1 MDATDLLEPVLTN
14 GIRLNN
20 FFNGRILTAEDL
32 RAEQQAVRGR
42 DRQLAHAL
50 GEGVAHGLEVAAA
63 GDVEET
69 PVLSIQ
75 PGLAFN
81 RDGDAVALGRPVELR
96 LVSVEEEAAAE
107 AGIFAVCKPRHVPL
121 ELTNVGLY
129 VLTASPASALSEE
142 RAPMAELGSEGI
154 AGSCASRWALEG
166 ARFSV
171 APLPLASAGETPTP
185 LALALAELVQDVEEK
200 VELVRRGG
208 ASATPAVRT
217 ALDQELS
224 RLRNGAAYLCFGVDR
239 LAGQSA
245 SPFAAESGFP
255 DPEYGAVDGMRA
267 RRELASCEVPI
278 ALFYLSQRGVEWVDA
293 WAVRRPLVPQPSA
306 GTLPVLHD
314 RRREAE
320 ALAMVLQ
327 FQQQVAELV
336 ASTMTTAQLTLVEA
350 AQRFRFLPPCG
361 LLPLREAGV
370 GRGLAHAV
378 FFRGL
383 TLGPPSPLS
392 GAKLQRVLRHALP
405 HAPVDLS
412 SRTAQVVLW
421 RTRDNL
427 PAAGGG
433 SPPAPYAVFVTRE
446 TMGPRVRDT
455 LAVTLETAWS
465 AWRGVVR
472 KRLFLPPGTDADKVA
487 AQVSIVNAV
496 RDVMDVATRQA
507 ALAGG
512 NALDTRDALEALREL
527 HRVQDDLQTLFRS
540 SIPGVVHTQGRE
552 NFGAGVNVRL
562 NTALPGGG
570 RALLPAIEAA
580 DLPGAVAAQAAIN
593 QFVAGFSGEGVASGP
608 IVVTY
613 QSSPRGLNLVPGDTE
628 GFPHLFTVRNATDRR
643 LTFRLQA
650 TAAGTAGD
658 WSNAVTLEDAT
669 GAVLTAGTVELA
681 SGAQTTVAARVRPP
695 ASGIAAG
702 QQVVLT
708 FRATV
713 DPPNDRDVSAT
724 RQLTV
729 SSDEGGA
736 VSGSLEVLAPT
747 SLPFNLDDA
756 PPGQVGSFLFH
767 VRYAGPATL
776 PSPVNVNVTVTLT
789 SAEAVWQAEFGGV
802 ATANPSPG
810 VFTTTVSATLGQQV
824 PLDLLVLMP
833 ARTSTD
839 RTATLNVHVQAAAGG
854 PAPVPGD
861 LAPPLALR
869 VRHS

>member
-1 MDATDLLEPVLTN
+1 
-14 GIRLNN
+14 
-20 FFNGRILTAEDL
+20 
-32 RAEQQAVRGR
+32 
-42 DRQLAHAL
+42 
-50 GEGVAHGLEVAAA
+50 
-63 GDVEET
+63 
-69 PVLSIQ
+69 
-75 PGLAFN
+75 
-81 RDGDAVALGRPVELR
+81 
-96 LVSVEEEAAAE
+96 
-107 AGIFAVCKPRHVPL
+107 
-121 ELTNVGLY
+121 
-129 VLTASPASALSEE
+129 
-142 RAPMAELGSEGI
+142 
-154 AGSCASRWALEG
+154 
-166 ARFSV
+166 
-171 APLPLASAGETPTP
+171 
-185 LALALAELVQDVEEK
+185 
-200 VELVRRGG
+200 
-208 ASATPAVRT
+208 
-217 ALDQELS
+217 
-224 RLRNGAAYLCFGVDR
+224 
-239 LAGQSA
+239 
-245 SPFAAESGFP
+245 
-255 DPEYGAVDGMRA
+255 
-267 RRELASCEVPI
+267 
-278 ALFYLSQRGVEWVDA
+278 
-293 WAVRRPLVPQPSA
+293 
-306 GTLPVLHD
+306 VLHD

-336 ASTMTTAQLTLVEA
+336 ASQMTTAQLTLVEA

-383 TLGPPSPLS
+383 TLGPPATLQ
-392 GAKLQRVLRHALP
+392 GAKLQRVLRQALP
-405 HAPVDLS
+405 HAPVDLAS
-412 SRTAQVVLW
+412 PTAQVVLW

-427 PAAGGG
+427 PAAG
-433 SPPAPYAVFVTRE
+433 SPPSPYVVFVTRE

-507 ALAGG
+507 SLAAGS
-512 NALDTRDALEALREL
+512 ALDARDALDGLREL

-540 SIPGVVHTQGRE
+540 AIPGVVHTQGRE
-552 NFGAGVNVRL
+552 NFGAGINVRL

-570 RALLPAIEAA
+570 GRALLPALDAL

-613 QSSPRGLNLVPGDTE
+613 QSSPRGLNLVPGDTQ

-643 LTFRLQA
+643 LTFNLQA
-650 TAAGTAGD
+650 SVAGLAGD
-658 WSNAVTLEDAT
+658 WSNAVTLEDASGT
-669 GAVLTAGTVELA
+669 VLTAGTVELA

-713 DPPNDRDVSAT
+713 DPPNDRDVSTT

-729 SSDEGGA
+729 SSDQGGA

-756 PPGQVGSFLFH
+756 PPGQVGNFLFH
-767 VRYAGPATL
+767 VRYSGPETL
-776 PSPVNVNVTVTLT
+776 PSPVNVDVTVTLAST
-789 SAEAVWQAEFGGV
+789 EAVWQAEFGGV
-802 ATANPSPG
+802 TAANPSPG
-810 VFTTTVSATLGQQV
+810 VFTATIPATLGQQV
-824 PLDLLVLMP
+824 PLDVLVLMP
-833 ARTSTD
+833 ARTTID

>member
-50 GEGVAHGLEVAAA
+50 GEGVAHGLEVADGSAA
-63 GDVEET
+63 GGA

-107 AGIFAVCKPRHVPL
+107 AGVFAVCRPRRVPL

-129 VLTASPASALSEE
+129 VLTASPASALSDE
-142 RAPMAELGSEGI
+142 RAPMVELGSEGI

-185 LALALAELVQDVEEK
+185 LALALAELVEDVEEK

-217 ALDQELS
+217 ALDRELS

-245 SPFAAESGFP
+245 SPLPAESGFP
-255 DPEYGAVDGMRA
+255 GPEYGAVDGMRA

-293 WAVRRPLVPQPSA
+293 WAVRRPLVPRPGA

-336 ASTMTTAQLTLVEA
+336 ASPLTTAQLTLVEA

-383 TLGPPSPLS
+383 TLGPPAPLS
-392 GAKLQRVLRHALP
+392 GAKLQRVLRQALP
-405 HAPVDLS
+405 HAPVDLAS
-412 SRTAQVVLW
+412 PTAQVVLW

-427 PAAGGG
+427 PAAGM
-433 SPPAPYAVFVTRE
+433 PPAPYAVFVTRE

-472 KRLFLPPGTDADKVA
+472 RRLFLPPGTDADKVA

-496 RDVMDVATRQA
+496 RDVMDVANRQA
-507 ALAGG
+507 SLAAG
-512 NALDTRDALEALREL
+512 NSLDTRDALEALREL

-540 SIPGVVHTQGRE
+540 AIPGVVHTQGRE
-552 NFGAGVNVRL
+552 NFGAGINVRL

-570 RALLPAIEAA
+570 RALLPAIDAR

-643 LTFRLQA
+643 LTFNLQA
-650 TAAGTAGD
+650 SVAGLAGD

-669 GAVLTAGTVELA
+669 GTVLTAGTVELA

-695 ASGIAAG
+695 ATGIAAG

-708 FRATV
+708 FRAIV

-729 SSDEGGA
+729 SSDAGGA

-756 PPGQVGSFLFH
+756 PPGQVGNFLFH
-767 VRYAGPATL
+767 VRYGGPGSL
-776 PSPVNVNVTVTLT
+776 PSPVNVDVTVTLT
-789 SAEAVWQAEFGGV
+789 STEAVWQAEFGGV
-802 ATANPSPG
+802 TTANPSPG
-810 VFTTTVSATLGQQV
+810 VFTTTIAATLGQQV
-824 PLDLLVLMP
+824 PLDVLVLMP
-833 ARTSTD
+833 ARTSTA
-839 RTATLNVHVQAAAGG
+839 RTATLNVHVQAAPGG

-869 VRHS
+869 VRPS

>member
-1 MDATDLLEPVLTN
+1 
-14 GIRLNN
+14 
-20 FFNGRILTAEDL
+20 
-32 RAEQQAVRGR
+32 
-42 DRQLAHAL
+42 
-50 GEGVAHGLEVAAA
+50 
-63 GDVEET
+63 
-69 PVLSIQ
+69 
-75 PGLAFN
+75 
-81 RDGDAVALGRPVELR
+81 
-96 LVSVEEEAAAE
+96 
-107 AGIFAVCKPRHVPL
+107 
-121 ELTNVGLY
+121 
-129 VLTASPASALSEE
+129 
-142 RAPMAELGSEGI
+142 
-154 AGSCASRWALEG
+154 
-166 ARFSV
+166 
-171 APLPLASAGETPTP
+171 
-185 LALALAELVQDVEEK
+185 
-200 VELVRRGG
+200 
-208 ASATPAVRT
+208 
-217 ALDQELS
+217 
-224 RLRNGAAYLCFGVDR
+224 
-239 LAGQSA
+239 
-245 SPFAAESGFP
+245 AESGFP

-267 RRELASCEVPI
+267 RCELTSCEVPI

-293 WAVRRPLVPQPSA
+293 WAVRRPLVPWPTP

-327 FQQQVAELV
+327 VQQQVAELV
-336 ASTMTTAQLTLVEA
+336 ASPLTTAQLTLVEA

-383 TLGPPSPLS
+383 TLGPPAALS
-392 GAKLQRVLRHALP
+392 GAKLQRVLRQALP
-405 HAPVDLS
+405 HAPVDLAS
-412 SRTAQVVLW
+412 PTAQVVLW
-421 RTRDNL
+421 RTRENL
-427 PAAGGG
+427 PVAGT
-433 SPPAPYAVFVTRE
+433 PPAPYVVFATRE
-446 TMGPRVRDT
+446 TMGPLVRDT

-472 KRLFLPPGTDADKVA
+472 RRLFLPPGTDADKVA

-496 RDVMDVATRQA
+496 RDVMDVASRQA
-507 ALAGG
+507 GLAAG
-512 NALDTRDALEALREL
+512 NSLDARDALEALRDL

-540 SIPGVVHTQGRE
+540 AIPGVVHTQGRE
-552 NFGAGVNVRL
+552 NFGAGINVRL

-570 RALLPAIEAA
+570 RALLPAINAS

-613 QSSPRGLNLVPGDTE
+613 QSSPRGLNLVPGDTQ
-628 GFPHLFTVRNATDRR
+628 GFPHLFIVRNATDRR

-650 TAAGTAGD
+650 SAAGPAGD
-658 WSNAVTLEDAT
+658 WSNAVTLEDAA

-736 VSGSLEVLAPT
+736 VSGSLEVMAPT
-747 SLPFNLDDA
+747 SLPFNLDNA
-756 PPGQVGSFLFH
+756 PPGQVGNFLFH
-767 VRYAGPATL
+767 VRYGGPPTL
-776 PSPVNVNVTVTLT
+776 PTLVNVDVTVTFT
-789 SAEAVWQAEFGGV
+789 STEAVWQAEFGGV
-802 ATANPSPG
+802 PTANPSPG
-810 VFTTTVSATLGQQV
+810 VFTTTLPATLGQQV

-833 ARTSTD
+833 ARGTTD
-839 RTATLNVHVQAAAGG
+839 RTATLRVHVQAAAGG

-861 LAPPLALR
+861 LEPPLALR
-869 VRHS
+869 VRPS